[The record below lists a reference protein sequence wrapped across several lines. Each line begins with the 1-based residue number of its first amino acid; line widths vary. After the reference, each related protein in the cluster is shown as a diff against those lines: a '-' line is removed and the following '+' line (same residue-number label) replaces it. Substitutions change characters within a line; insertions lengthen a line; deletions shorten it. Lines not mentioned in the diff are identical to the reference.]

1 MLAPIETAKI
11 GDGLSAPT
19 RAIPVAVVAII
30 TTGLLAIIGGALC
43 PDVAGQ
49 FWYAN
54 AMRRGVRLYTDI
66 VEINPPL
73 WFWMAM
79 PIDALA
85 DGLRMR
91 TEPLTILAVAG
102 LVLLAMAAVGRLL
115 DHIPGPRRIAL
126 LAYLAAVL
134 LIMPARQLEQRE
146 HLALIAAIPYLVLA
160 ATRRRGDRVSP
171 MLAAAIGL
179 SAGLGLALKPHFLA
193 VPLLVECWHLMALR
207 RAYRPLRPETVA
219 LAAVGVAYP
228 AAVLLFAPD
237 YLAVTLPLLRSAYG
251 AVASSAVVSSP
262 LLVIWLLLALPI
274 LSQYRAI
281 RSGQAP
287 VTAALLIGGGGF
299 AIAWAM
305 QHKAWFYHGL
315 PTTGCLALALAAVVA
330 EAGLLRN
337 KALGVFVPA
346 LLILPLL
353 FATIDMEMRI
363 TPENDIGPAVA
374 DLREGDA
381 FGLISA
387 SGATSWPALVNRGL
401 RLSSRYGQYWML
413 HAIDSAPGD
422 AELGTLG
429 RRVIRETALDYRCLP
444 PKVIIFTRSGRDL
457 ADAPPTADTLRYFLR
472 EPDFAEV
479 LGHYRL
485 SRRTPFYDAYRQA
498 RPLAPVDRALC
509 RRA

>member
-1 MLAPIETAKI
+1 MLAPMETAKI
-11 GDGLSAPT
+11 GDSPRSPA
-19 RAIPVAVVAII
+19 RAIPIVLVAIL
-30 TTGLLAIIGGALC
+30 TAGLLALTRGALC

-85 DGLRMR
+85 DWLRLR
-91 TEPLTILAVAG
+91 TEPLAILAVAA

-115 DHIPGPRRIAL
+115 DHLPGLRRIAL

-134 LIMPARQLEQRE
+134 LILPARQLEQRE

-160 ATRRRGDRVSP
+160 ATRQRGDRVSP
-171 MLAAAIGL
+171 LLAAAIGL
-179 SAGLGLALKPHFLA
+179 AAGLGLALKPYFLA
-193 VPLLVECWHLMALR
+193 VPLLVECWHLAALR

-219 LAAVGVAYP
+219 LAAVGVAYG
-228 AAVLLFAPD
+228 AAVLLFARD
-237 YLAVTLPLLRSAYG
+237 YITVTLPLLRSAYG
-251 AVASSAVVSSP
+251 AVASSAVGSSP

-274 LSQYRAI
+274 LSQHRAI
-281 RSGQAP
+281 RSGRAP

-299 AIAWAM
+299 AVAWAL

-330 EAGLLRN
+330 EVGLPRN
-337 KALGVFVPA
+337 KALGVSVPA
-346 LLILPLL
+346 LLLLPLM
-353 FATIDMEMRI
+353 FATIDMEMRV
-363 TPENDIGPAVA
+363 TPENDLGPAVA

-387 SGATSWPALVNRGL
+387 SGATSWPALVNRGF

-413 HAIDSAPGD
+413 HAIDAAPGD
-422 AELGTLG
+422 AALAALG
-429 RRVIRETALDYRCLP
+429 RRVIRETAFDYRCLP
-444 PKVIIFTRSGRDL
+444 PKVIIFTRPGRDL
-457 ADAPPTADTLRYFLR
+457 ADAPPTADPLRYFLR
-472 EPDFAEV
+472 VPEFADV
-479 LGHYRL
+479 LSHYRVWR
-485 SRRTPFYDAYRQA
+485 STPFYDAYRQVT
-498 RPLAPVDRALC
+498 PLAPVGRTLC